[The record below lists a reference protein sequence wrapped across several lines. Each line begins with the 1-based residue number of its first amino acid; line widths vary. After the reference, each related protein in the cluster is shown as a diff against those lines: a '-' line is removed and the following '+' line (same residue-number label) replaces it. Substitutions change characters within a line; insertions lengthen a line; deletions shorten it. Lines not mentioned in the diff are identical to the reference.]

1 MLNHN
6 QAYWQQKG
14 ASLTVEAIVAQPRLW
29 QEGLERIKARKPEI
43 EAFWGKSDARTPI
56 LITGAGSSLLA
67 AQAGVNWLRSVI
79 PNPIDVIPAT
89 DLVLMPEIIQ
99 ENCVL
104 VSVSSSGNTPE
115 TVKVVEQALSTYP
128 NMRHLAVTNNANSR
142 LAQLAEQHP
151 EGLFIPVPEG
161 TSNGSFAATSEFT
174 VPLWYLMLLVAPVGW
189 AEAEKVLPVLQRGMN
204 HFLTH
209 YAADIEQ
216 WAAESRNNIVA
227 VGSLS
232 LKAIACETSLKL
244 LEMGNGQVMTA
255 WHSMLEFRH
264 GPKLII
270 NRDATIIG
278 YLAAR
283 PETRRYDSDMMAE
296 LTRERSAAAQ
306 VIAIGHDAL
315 PDGSLP
321 GDRYFHF
328 NAPELADYH
337 ESWAALIYV
346 VFAQLAGLYSAIEL
360 GVTPDTPSRDGKV
373 AKVAKVTVY

>member
-6 QAYWQQKG
+6 EAYWQQKG

-29 QEGLERIKARKPEI
+29 QEGLAQIKARHADI
-43 EAFWGKSDARTPI
+43 EAFWAKCEPRTSI

-67 AQAGVNWLRSVI
+67 AQASVNWLRSVV
-79 PNPIDVIPAT
+79 PNHIEVVPAT
-89 DLVLMPEIIQ
+89 DLILMPESVQ
-99 ENCVL
+99 ENTVL

-115 TVKVVEQALSTYP
+115 TVKVVERALTANP
-128 NMRHLAVTNNANSR
+128 KLRHLAVTNNASSR
-142 LAQLAEQHP
+142 LAQLAQQHP
-151 EGLFIPVPEG
+151 EGLFVPVPEG

-174 VPLWYLMLLVAPVGW
+174 VPLWYLMLLVAPAGW
-189 AEAEKVLPVLQRGMN
+189 PEAEKVLPVLQRGMN
-204 HFLTH
+204 HFLNN
-209 YAADIEQ
+209 YASEIEQ
-216 WAAESRNNIVA
+216 WAAESRNNVVA

-270 NRDATIIG
+270 NRDATLIG

-283 PETRRYDSDMMAE
+283 PEIHRYDIDMMTE
-296 LTRERSAAAQ
+296 LARERSAAAQ
-306 VIAIGHDAL
+306 VISIGHDAL
-315 PDGSLP
+315 PAGVKA

-328 NAPELADYH
+328 ASPELADYH
-337 ESWAALIYV
+337 ESWTTLLYV
-346 VFAQLAGLYSAIEL
+346 AFAQLAGLYNAIEL

>member
-6 QAYWQQKG
+6 EAYWQKMG

-29 QEGLERIKARKPEI
+29 QEGLAQVKARQSDI
-43 EAFWGKSDARTPI
+43 ETFWGKSDAGTRI
-56 LITGAGSSLLA
+56 VITGAGSSLLA
-67 AQAGVNWLRSVI
+67 AQASVNWLRSVV
-79 PNPIDVIPAT
+79 PNQIDVIPAT
-89 DLVLMPEIIQ
+89 DLVLAPENLH
-99 ENCVL
+99 ENSVL

-115 TVKVVEQALSTYP
+115 TVKVVERALAAYP
-128 NMRHLAVTNNANSR
+128 NMRHLAVTNNATSR
-142 LAQLAEQHP
+142 LAQLAQQHP
-151 EGLFIPVPEG
+151 EGLFVAVPNG

-174 VPLWYLMLLVAPVGW
+174 VPLWYLMLLVAPAGW
-189 AEAEKVLPVLQRGMN
+189 PEAEKVLPILQRGVN
-204 HFLTH
+204 HFLSS

-216 WAAESRNNIVA
+216 WAAGSRNNVVA

-232 LKAIACETSLKL
+232 LKAVACETSLKL

-270 NRDATIIG
+270 NRDATVIG

-283 PETRRYDSDMMAE
+283 PEIHRYDSDMMAE

-306 VIAIGHDAL
+306 VIAIGHDVLSANAK
-315 PDGSLP
+315 P

-328 NAPELADYH
+328 ASPELADYH
-337 ESWAALIYV
+337 ESWTTLIYV
-346 VFAQLAGLYSAIEL
+346 VFAQLAGLYSAIAL
-360 GVTPDTPSRDGKV
+360 GVTPDVPSRDGKV

>member
-6 QAYWQQKG
+6 EAYWQQKG

-29 QEGLERIKARKPEI
+29 QEGLERVKAHEAEI
-43 EAFWGKSDARTPI
+43 QAFWRKSDTDTRI

-67 AQAGVNWLRSVI
+67 AQASVNWLRSIV
-79 PNPIDVIPAT
+79 PNQIDVVPAT
-89 DLVLMPEIIQ
+89 DLVLMPESLHY
-99 ENCVL
+99 NTVL

-115 TVKVVEQALSTYP
+115 TVKVVERALAANP
-128 NMRHLAVTNNANSR
+128 KLRHLSVTNNASSR
-142 LAQLAEQHP
+142 LAQLAQKHC

-174 VPLWYLMLLVAPVGW
+174 IPLWYLMLLVAPAGW
-189 AEAEKVLPVLQRGMN
+189 SEAEKVLPVLQRGMN
-204 HFLTH
+204 HFFNH
-209 YAADIEQ
+209 YAADIEK
-216 WAAESRNNIVA
+216 WAAESRNNVVV

-232 LKAIACETSLKL
+232 LKAVACETSLKL

-270 NRDATIIG
+270 NRDATLIG

-283 PETRRYDSDMMAE
+283 AEINRYDSDMMAE
-296 LTRERSAAAQ
+296 LTRERSATAQ
-306 VIAIGHDAL
+306 IIAIGHDAL
-315 PDGSLP
+315 PAGVKP

-328 NAPELADYH
+328 AAPELADCH
-337 ESWAALIYV
+337 ESWTTLLYV
-346 VFAQLAGLYSAIEL
+346 AFAQLAGLYSAIAL
-360 GVTPDTPSRDGKV
+360 GVTPDMPSRDGKV